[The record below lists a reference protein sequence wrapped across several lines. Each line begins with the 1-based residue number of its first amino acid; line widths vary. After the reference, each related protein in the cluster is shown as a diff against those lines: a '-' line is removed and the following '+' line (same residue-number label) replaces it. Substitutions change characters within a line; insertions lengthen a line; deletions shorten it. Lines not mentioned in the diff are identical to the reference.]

1 MVMIAES
8 ASEAPYAFGA
18 AVGREAT
25 SEAEVALL
33 ERARAYLAAI
43 ERSTDA
49 QHAEPDGALAF
60 YHPDV
65 EQQEFPNRLVPTG
78 AVRNLAALRE
88 AAARGRGVLRG
99 QRYAVR
105 AALVQ
110 GSRVALEVLWVGVLA
125 VAVGTLPAGGEM
137 RAHFAVFL
145 DFEGGLIRAQRNYD
159 CFEAF

>member
-1 MVMIAES
+1 MIAES

-18 AVGREAT
+18 AVGRNAS
-25 SEAEVALL
+25 SEAEVAVL

-60 YHPDV
+60 YHPAV
-65 EQQEFPNRLVPTG
+65 QQLEFPNRLVPAG
-78 AVRNLAALRE
+78 AVRDLSALRE
-88 AAARGRGVLRG
+88 AAARGRGVLRR

-110 GSRVALEVLWVGVLA
+110 GSRVALEALWVGILA
-125 VAVGTLPAGGEM
+125 VPVGTLPAGAEM

-145 DFEGGLIRAQRNYD
+145 DFEGDQIRAQRNYD